1 MHAERDR
8 LHVVIAMRF
17 AKFRGGNL
25 SDRSSPTSRRR
36 RLGLE
41 LRRLREAAGLTGED
55 VGKQLGWSVSKVSRI
70 EKARAAVPWS
80 DVSDLLDVYGVEDAT
95 RAALIQLCKDSK
107 QQAWWQPYNDV
118 LASFKNLAN
127 YIDLESAASSL
138 RMYTPLTVPGL
149 LQTEDYARAIT
160 TTAGP
165 LELTDAEIERRVE
178 LRLQRQAIIAKD
190 PPLRLWAILDEAAL
204 HREVGGTEVMRGQ
217 LQHLSQIARRPE
229 ITLQVIP
236 YDVGAHVA
244 MARGFSIFS
253 FSDGPDML
261 YVEMVIGTLYLDR
274 EVDISASS
282 LHFDHIRAKAHTAI
296 NSYKLINEISRS
308 YG

>member
-1 MHAERDR
+1 M
-8 LHVVIAMRF
+8 
-17 AKFRGGNL
+17 

-80 DVSDLLDVYGVEDAT
+80 DVSDLLDVYGVEGET

-107 QQAWWQPYNDV
+107 QQAWWQSYNDV
-118 LASFKNLAN
+118 LSSFKNLAN
-127 YIDLESAASSL
+127 YIDLEAAASSL

-160 TTAGP
+160 ATAGP
-165 LELTDAEIERRVE
+165 LDLTDAEIERRVE

-204 HREVGGTEVMRGQ
+204 HREVGGIEVMRGQ
-217 LQHLSQIARRPE
+217 LRHLSQIARRPE

-236 YDVGAHVA
+236 YGVGAHVA
-244 MARGFSIFS
+244 MAGAFSIFS

-261 YVEMVIGTLYLDR
+261 YVETIIGTLYLDR
-274 EVDISASS
+274 EVDIAASA
-282 LHFDHIRAKAHTAI
+282 LHFDHLRAKAHTAI